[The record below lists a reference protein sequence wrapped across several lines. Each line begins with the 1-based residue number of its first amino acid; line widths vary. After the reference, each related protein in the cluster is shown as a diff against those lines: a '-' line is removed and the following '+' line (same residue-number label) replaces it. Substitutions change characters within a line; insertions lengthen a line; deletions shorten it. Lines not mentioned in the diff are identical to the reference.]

1 MFTEREN
8 GFSLIRGEVHF
19 ATLTPFAL
27 CQNPIINSLDHFW
40 GAFRGDFRHR
50 GSSLAVIKS
59 ASMRRNTWLIVI
71 TDAETESE
79 REEEKKKQGRRR
91 VEAPRDLIMSA
102 EWHWHELMH
111 THAHSLHI
119 LPLIISRCDEKMAEW
134 PLQSLSSVGCTC
146 VKSELCLLGRE
157 HMLRNAKSHWL
168 PTKFDDF
175 FFFKCYAIPTHIIF
189 QQNLLMFVTIRS
201 FVCKKCGKRI
211 IENHLISFFFFAF
224 WQPQ

>member
-1 MFTEREN
+1 MLQCLFPVWHWHDIHYKSSPRCVGTGKQTLYVFTEREN
-8 GFSLIRGEVHF
+8 GFSLIRGEVHS

-79 REEEKKKQGRRR
+79 RERREKKNQQGRRR
-91 VEAPRDLIMSA
+91 VETPRDLIMSA
-102 EWHWHELMH
+102 EWHWHELAFFLFSFFNAH
-111 THAHSLHI
+111 VHSWAQSTHS
-119 LPLIISRCDEKMAEW
+119 PPIISRCDEKMAEW

-157 HMLRNAKSHWL
+157 HMLLNAKSHRL

-175 FFFKCYAIPTHIIF
+175 F
-189 QQNLLMFVTIRS
+189 
-201 FVCKKCGKRI
+201 
-211 IENHLISFFFFAF
+211 
-224 WQPQ
+224 